1 MFYDLYLELCKE
13 KNVTPTRA
21 ALEIGISKAT
31 PTTWKKRGLTP
42 QGETLNKIAS
52 YFGVSTDYL
61 LGNVSEPYFHLDND
75 RIKRE
80 INSYSDEEKTPTQ
93 EGERVA
99 ELTPAFFRLQQGL
112 EPYDI
117 TESDADFLV
126 EVYKA
131 HIKKNQ

>member
-93 EGERVA
+93 EGKRVA

>member
-80 INSYSDEEKTPTQ
+80 INSYSDEEETPTQ

-99 ELTPAFFRLQQGL
+99 ELTPAFFRLKQGL